1 VHGSSSLKESK
12 KKLEP
17 CASSAGVVGSA
28 RMARAAR
35 RDQMGMALT
44 VVVDAVKR
52 SAARVA
58 VVVENI
64 VDIRGEGCL
73 VKKKV

>member
-1 VHGSSSLKESK
+1 
-12 KKLEP
+12 
-17 CASSAGVVGSA
+17 
-28 RMARAAR
+28 MARAAR
-35 RDQMGMALT
+35 RDQMGIALT

-64 VDIRGEGCL
+64 VDIRGGGVFSGE
-73 VKKKV
+73 KV